1 METIAAFVPRGAE
14 AGVGLALQEPDGRY
28 LFFLAGSRHQLPTG
42 ELFYAGIG
50 GHREGEEDWLACA
63 QREAREEVGV
73 GVEITSASV
82 TWYLP
87 HDGRARPLEVR
98 DRPQPLAF
106 YEMIHPSG
114 TPREGE
120 LYRIVVYRARLTR
133 PPQQLQAREIRA
145 VIGLTAEQVIR
156 GPERRPTIQE
166 LISEGGMIVAGR
178 ENLDLE
184 LRVYPLGTARAL
196 ARILRLVG
204 HCDRPS
210 FV

>member
-1 METIAAFVPRGAE
+1 MDTIAAFVPPGAE

-28 LFFLAGSRHQLPTG
+28 LFFLAGERHQIPAG

-63 QREAREEVGV
+63 QREAHEEVGA
-73 GVEITSASV
+73 GVEIISADV

-87 HDGRARPLEVR
+87 HDGPAQPLDVR

-120 LYRIVVYRARLTR
+120 LYRIVVYRARLMR

-145 VIGLTAEQVIR
+145 VVGLTAEQVAR
-156 GPERRPTIQE
+156 GLERRPTIQQ
-166 LISEGGMIVAGR
+166 LISEGATIVAGR
-178 ENLDLE
+178 ENLGLDLT
-184 LRVYPLGTARAL
+184 VYPLGTARAL
-196 ARILRLVG
+196 AEILRLE
-204 HCDRPS
+204 R
-210 FV
+210 